1 MAINLD
7 QVENVVFVSIIED
20 DEVVV
25 HSVGEQ
31 GPAGVGATGPQWST
45 GPTGPMG
52 ATGPQGATGPA
63 GEVGA
68 TGETGATGATGP
80 QGLVGATGVIG
91 ATGVAGTTN
100 ISELTTTELS
110 TAKVL
115 QPDGSGGVTWGAVAG
130 GGGYAFGQTLGG
142 HFTPGLVRLAFAN
155 SALTIAAGTTYY
167 TGIYT
172 VEASQ
177 PVGKL
182 TFKIDSITGGTAK
195 VRVAIIKLGESTLQ
209 PASVAAAIAE
219 QTFTTTGEKTVS
231 LPSTATLAPGL
242 YVVGVRTDV
251 AVAMSAMT
259 MQSVR
264 GWSGNENGWNT
275 FRYLTVAEAYAD
287 WATTPTAWTTAVMQS
302 IGGVAGSTIPVVW
315 GL

>member
-1 MAINLD
+1 MAEFTFTNS
-7 QVENVVFVSIIED
+7 VVKVDFVSAAD
-20 DEVVV
+20 PTMRVVTELV
-25 HSVGEQ
+25 TAPSD
-31 GPAGVGATGPQWST
+31 AGGVP
-45 GPTGPMG
+45 
-52 ATGPQGATGPA
+52 GPQG
-63 GEVGA
+63 
-68 TGETGATGATGP
+68 P
-80 QGLVGATGVIG
+80 QGPKGDKGDKGDDGAP
-91 ATGVAGTTN
+91 GTT
-100 ISELTTTELS
+100 IADDLTTTELS
-110 TAKVL
+110 TSKVL
-115 QPDGSGGVTWGAVAG
+115 QPDGAGGVAWGNAAG
-130 GGGYAFGQTLGG
+130 GGGYAFGATLGG
-142 HFTPGLVRLAFAN
+142 HFTPGLVRLAFVN

-195 VRVAIIKLGESTLQ
+195 VRVAIIKLTESTLQ